1 LIQLV
6 IIGAFLY
13 IAFSLLVKLPI
24 LKQYAPVLTVV
35 NRVIIILCLIIIVI
49 KYGLI
54 RLIVTFISIVVINI
68 SELIGTII

>member
-1 LIQLV
+1 MIQLV

-13 IAFSLLVKLPI
+13 IIFSLLVKLPI

-68 SELIGTII
+68 SELIGTIF

>member
-1 LIQLV
+1 MIQLV

-24 LKQYAPVLTVV
+24 FKQYAPVLTIV

-68 SELIGTII
+68 SELIGTIF

>member
-1 LIQLV
+1 MIQLV